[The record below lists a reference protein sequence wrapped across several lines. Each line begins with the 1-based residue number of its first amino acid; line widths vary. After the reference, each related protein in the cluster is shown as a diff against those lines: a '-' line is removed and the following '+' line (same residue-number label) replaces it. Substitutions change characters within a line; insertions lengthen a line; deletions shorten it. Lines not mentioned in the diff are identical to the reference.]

1 MLRAFHH
8 VLSLHTWEQRLT
20 PSITAASCQ
29 VVVGS
34 NEVPP
39 QSLLLHTK
47 HWHSQAIFINLIF
60 LSLRQIHCSSLCRL
74 SQPKTLL
81 LVAWPN
87 LNTVFVV
94 QSHQCCVL
102 RDRCHT
108 CLLLFFSV
116 LHDSFRYSF
125 FLQWTKKLCLYL
137 RNLIASPNL
146 ALVTDPI

>member
-8 VLSLHTWEQRLT
+8 VLSLDTWEQRLT

-29 VVVGS
+29 VVVDS
-34 NEVPP
+34 SEVPP
-39 QSLLLHTK
+39 QSLLHTK
-47 HWHSQAIFINLIF
+47 HWHLQAIFINLIF
-60 LSLRQIHCSSLCRL
+60 LSLYQINCSSLCRL
-74 SQPKTLL
+74 SQPNTLL
-81 LVAWPN
+81 LVKWPN

-94 QSHQCCVL
+94 QSHQCCVQ
-102 RDRCHT
+102 RDRCGT
-108 CLLLFFSV
+108 CLLPFFSV
-116 LHDSFRYSF
+116 LHYSFRYFF